1 MTTGDVWQQL
11 LSSALVGLDKRRVS
25 LSEVDGPLR
34 TVLAPGDLDPDALL
48 SAAAAVTL
56 ARRGGFT
63 PVKGIDRVVAPAGDG
78 RPAPDAA
85 GARLA
90 RLMSDAEG
98 FIDRRTRRE
107 LIREWLELAAERELT
122 APPHLLVAL
131 ADVATSEAALRPLV
145 RAAGGARLSWLAEL
159 GPGRWAWA
167 LPETPSE
174 PDEREWHTGAI
185 EVRARFLL
193 ACRQRD
199 PARGRRL
206 LTESWPAEKAVD
218 LAALMRACREG
229 LSLDDEA
236 WLEKALDDRR
246 GQVREAAAELLAAL
260 PGSAY
265 RLRMAER
272 VLACCQAEGDRR
284 LLVTPPAEFDAGLR
298 RDGLTNKPPY
308 GMGERAWLLLQI
320 VSVAPLECW
329 AAIDEDPSK
338 LLVRKVNDDWRA
350 TLLQGWARAAVVQAN
365 PKWALA
371 VYRSGY
377 DGAPGSTAEI
387 VALLSPEDAA
397 EVARD
402 AVQGRASRM
411 NELLAALPRPWT
423 REVSEIVLGYLSK
436 PEQRQRGGWST
447 LTYLA
452 ETGFAPDMLDSVVEI
467 VRTCEDEGHSAALG
481 QLASL
486 LQIRSKIRRE
496 FQ

>member
-11 LSSALVGLDKRRVS
+11 LSSALVGVDKRRVA
-25 LSEVDGPLR
+25 LTGVEGPLE
-34 TVLAPGDLDPDALL
+34 TVVATGDLDPDGLL

-56 ARRGGFT
+56 ARRGGFP
-63 PVKGIDRVVAPAGDG
+63 PVKGVERVVAPPDTAQPV
-78 RPAPDAA
+78 PAAA
-85 GARLA
+85 AERLA
-90 RLMSDAEG
+90 RLLSDAEG

-107 LIREWLELAAERELT
+107 LIREWLELASEREFT

-131 ADVATSEAALRPLV
+131 ADVATSEAALRQLV
-145 RAAGGARLSWLAEL
+145 RAAGGSRLAWLAEL

-167 LPETPSE
+167 LPEAPSE
-174 PDEREWHTGAI
+174 PDEREWHTGSI
-185 EVRARFLL
+185 DVRARYLL
-193 ACRQRD
+193 ACRQSD
-199 PARGRRL
+199 PAHGRRL

-218 LAALMRACREG
+218 LATLMRACREG
-229 LSLDDEA
+229 LSLEDEA

-260 PGSAY
+260 PDSAY

-272 VLACCQAEGDRR
+272 VLACCKAEGDHR
-284 LLVTPPAEFDAGLR
+284 LSVTPPAEFDAALR

-320 VSVAPLECW
+320 VSAAPLSCW
-329 AAIDEDPSK
+329 EAIDDDPSK
-338 LLVRKVNDDWRA
+338 VLARKVNDDWRT
-350 TLLQGWARAAVVQAN
+350 TLLQGWARAAVVQAS
-365 PKWALA
+365 PQWALA

-402 AVQGRASRM
+402 AVKGRASRM

-423 REVSEIVLGYLSK
+423 REVSEIVLEYLSR

-452 ETGFAPDMLDSVVEI
+452 ETGFAPDMLERVVEI
-467 VRTCEDEGHSAALG
+467 VRSCEDEGHSAALG

-486 LQIRSKIRRE
+486 LHIRSKIRRE

>member
-1 MTTGDVWQQL
+1 MSDHVWQQL
-11 LSSALVGLDKRRVS
+11 LSSALVGLDKRAVV
-25 LSEVDGPLR
+25 LSEVDGPLS
-34 TVLAPGDLDPDALL
+34 TVLAPGELDPDGLL

-56 ARRGGFT
+56 ARRGGSR
-63 PVKGIDRVVAPAGDG
+63 PVKGIERVVAPEGGAEMVP
-78 RPAPDAA
+78 RAA
-85 GARLA
+85 GVRLA
-90 RLMSDAEG
+90 RLLSDAEG

-107 LIREWLELAAERELT
+107 LIREWLELASERGLT

-131 ADVATSEAALRPLV
+131 ADVATSEAALRALV
-145 RAAGGARLSWLAEL
+145 RGAGGARLAWLAAL
-159 GPGRWAWA
+159 GPGRWGWA

-174 PDEREWHTGAI
+174 PDEREWHTGPI
-185 EVRARFLL
+185 EVRARYLL
-193 ACRQRD
+193 ACRHAD
-199 PARGRRL
+199 PARGRKL
-206 LTESWPAEKAVD
+206 LAETWPQEKAVD

-229 LSLDDEA
+229 LSLEDEA

-246 GQVREAAAELLAAL
+246 AQVREAAAELLAAL
-260 PGSAY
+260 PDSAY

-272 VLACCQAEGDRR
+272 ALACCRPEGDRR
-284 LLVTPPAEFDAGLR
+284 LGVTPPAEFDAGLR

-320 VSVAPLECW
+320 VSVAPLGCW
-329 AAIDEDPSK
+329 SAIDDEPEK
-338 LLVRKVNDDWRA
+338 VLARKVNDDWRA

-365 PKWALA
+365 PRWALA

-387 VALLSPEDAA
+387 VALLSPQDAA

-423 REVSEIVLGYLSK
+423 REVSEIVLAYLSQ
-436 PEQRQRGGWST
+436 PAQRQRGGWST

-452 ETGFAPDMLDSVVEI
+452 ETGFSPEMLERVIDI
-467 VRTCEDEGHSAALG
+467 ARACEDESHRAALS

-486 LQIRSKIRRE
+486 LQIRAEIRQE